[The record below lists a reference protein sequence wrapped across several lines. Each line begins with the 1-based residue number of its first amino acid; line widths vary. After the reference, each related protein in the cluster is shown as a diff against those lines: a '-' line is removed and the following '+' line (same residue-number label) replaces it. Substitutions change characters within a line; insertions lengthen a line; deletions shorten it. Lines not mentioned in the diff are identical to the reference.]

1 MASQSVGMNRPS
13 TILNPTGVCIQ
24 LLSTRIQNVEKSVP
38 IATISADDEM
48 RPTAGRSL
56 RPNSRTP
63 RKAASRKNAVSP
75 S

>member
-1 MASQSVGMNRPS
+1 MIASQSVGMKRPS
-13 TILNPTGVCIQ
+13 TIVKPTGVCIQ

-38 IATISADDEM
+38 IATMNAA
-48 RPTAGRSL
+48 TKCAHGGTSL
-56 RPNSRTP
+56 RPNSSTP